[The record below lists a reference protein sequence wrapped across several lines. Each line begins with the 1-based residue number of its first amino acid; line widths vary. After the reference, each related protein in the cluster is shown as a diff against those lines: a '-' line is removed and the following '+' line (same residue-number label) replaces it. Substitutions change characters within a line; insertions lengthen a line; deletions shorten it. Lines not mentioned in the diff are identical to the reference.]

1 MKHKMMKWLSVLVVL
16 VMALGSIAAAPSP
29 VDASGIPAQEVPP
42 SDEAGMVQRPPRPE
56 VLEQAYQRLQKTL
69 EAQKERLQRAE
80 QQIPNWES
88 KIAELKQK
96 GLDTSAL
103 EKALANFKDSLM
115 KARQSHEEAARI
127 LAQHPG
133 FDENGKVVD
142 PKQAAQTVRDAGKAI
157 RVTHRIM
164 ENAMWEMLRAFREFR
179 RDNRPNPGEPRPPK
193 PPVEDTTAPVQP

>member
-1 MKHKMMKWLSVLVVL
+1 MKHKMMKWLGVLAVL
-16 VMALGSIAAAPSP
+16 GMAFASIAAAPSP

-56 VLEQAYQRLQKTL
+56 VLEQAYQRLLKAL

-88 KIAELKQK
+88 KIAEFKKK

-115 KARQSHEEAARI
+115 KARQSHEEAARL

-142 PKQAAQTVRDAGKAI
+142 LKQAAQTVRDVGKAI
-157 RVTHRIM
+157 RETHRIM
-164 ENAMWEMLRAFREFR
+164 ENATREMLRAFREFR
-179 RDNRPNPGEPRPPK
+179 RDNRPMPGEPRPPK
-193 PPVEDTTAPVQP
+193 PTVEGTIAPIEP

>member
-1 MKHKMMKWLSVLVVL
+1 MKHKMMKWLGVLAVL
-16 VMALGSIAAAPSP
+16 GMAFASIAAAPSP
-29 VDASGIPAQEVPP
+29 VDTSGIPAQEVPP
-42 SDEAGMVQRPPRPE
+42 SDESGVVQRPPRPE
-56 VLEQAYQRLQKTL
+56 VLEQAYQRLVKAL

-88 KIAELKQK
+88 KIAKLKQK

-115 KARQSHEEAARI
+115 KARQSHGEAAII

-142 PKQAAQTVRDAGKAI
+142 LKQAAQTIREAGKAI
-157 RVTHRIM
+157 RETNRIM
-164 ENAMWEMLRAFREFR
+164 ENAVREMLRAFREFC
-179 RDNRPNPGEPRPPK
+179 RDNRAMSGEPRPPK